1 MKTNEALGEWWSSL
15 TVVEKERIASKIK
28 SKATGKDVKV
38 HYPECTKV
46 WNEVS
51 EEVKQRVHDHC
62 TDDHGLLL
70 PEWKEGKSYSF

>member
-28 SKATGKDVKV
+28 SKATGKEVKV

-46 WNEVS
+46 WN
-51 EEVKQRVHDHC
+51 
-62 TDDHGLLL
+62 
-70 PEWKEGKSYSF
+70 

>member
-1 MKTNEALGEWWSSL
+1 MN
-15 TVVEKERIASKIK
+15 
-28 SKATGKDVKV
+28 
-38 HYPECTKV
+38 YPECTKV